1 MKLYPKPKNF
11 KFTENVHPIKKI
23 NFLDETKFGE
33 RLKFHFDKI
42 KKK

>member
-1 MKLYPKPKNF
+1 M
-11 KFTENVHPIKKI
+11 FTPIKKI

-33 RLKFHFDKI
+33 RLNFHFDKI